1 MNKFSED
8 SKRKLG
14 YTILYIAHN
23 VEDLSK
29 SKMIK
34 LLYLM
39 EEEMVRRYQAPFLA
53 LQYEVWQYGPVAK
66 EIYVGFSNT
75 PTILREYV
83 YTSASEDGTYIYPNK
98 KFSPEFFSNEEL
110 AVMDD
115 VIREYGNMK
124 ACELK
129 DITHRPDGLWYKK
142 ALSKGLIE
150 AFERQEC
157 TSSDEVIDFAELLP
171 AELKAIYQERL
182 AEVEAVNSLKIDFQ
196 SIQLRRQGWD
206 GEDGLPL
213 TTDVRNNFLQ
223 VLHVADNK
231 TLSGIT
237 IFLDDN
243 GTLGIEAKDVQAGIS
258 LGNTAFSYYFID
270 DGHIKG
276 ESHVPFSPDA
286 LLKIIGS
293 FYPAH

>member
-14 YTILYIAHN
+14 YTILFLAQN

-75 PTILREYV
+75 PTILKEYV

-98 KFSPEFFSNEEL
+98 EFSPEVFNIEEL
-110 AVMDD
+110 TVMEH
-115 VIREYGNMK
+115 VIGEYGNLK
-124 ACELK
+124 ARELK
-129 DITHRPDGLWYKK
+129 DITHSPDGLWYKK
-142 ALSKGLIE
+142 AQSKGLIG

-157 TSSDEVIDFAELLP
+157 TSSNEVIDFSELLP
-171 AELKAIYQERL
+171 AKLKPIYLKRL
-182 AEVEAVNSLKIDFQ
+182 AEVESVNNLNRFSVHPTAPTGMG
-196 SIQLRRQGWD
+196 RR
-206 GEDGLPL
+206 
-213 TTDVRNNFLQ
+213 RR
-223 VLHVADNK
+223 
-231 TLSGIT
+231 
-237 IFLDDN
+237 
-243 GTLGIEAKDVQAGIS
+243 EATYI
-258 LGNTAFSYYFID
+258 
-270 DGHIKG
+270 
-276 ESHVPFSPDA
+276 
-286 LLKIIGS
+286 
-293 FYPAH
+293 